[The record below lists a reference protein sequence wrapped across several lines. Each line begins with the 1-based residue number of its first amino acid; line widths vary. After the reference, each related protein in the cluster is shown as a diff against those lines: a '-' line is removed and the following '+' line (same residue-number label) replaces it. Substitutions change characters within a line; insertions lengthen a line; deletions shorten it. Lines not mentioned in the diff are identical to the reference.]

1 MASGAGWRVGGS
13 GGGGVVAEVVI
24 DDAGR
29 DDVGT
34 DIDRGAGHI
43 EDAVEA
49 EDEEDTFGW
58 EAEVGEQAHH
68 DGE

>member
-1 MASGAGWRVGGS
+1 MVSGAGWRAGVA
-13 GGGGVVAEVVI
+13 GGGVVVAEVVI

-43 EDAVEA
+43 EDTVEA
-49 EDEEDTFGW
+49 EDEEDTFGG

-68 DGE
+68 DWE